1 MDQNKISV
9 THINIRQS
17 IFFLLLKLLVL
28 DMFAVFIILLFFSS
42 LSAPFISDW
51 VKLQII
57 SHNLLFFLLLGFL
70 KIFITLFV
78 VLQWLNAY
86 YEIWPNS
93 IAHKRGIIWK
103 KEEKFPFGHIRSIKV
118 EQGAFGRLFT
128 YGTLS
133 LYDYSLRRYATLYSI
148 HNPMKYFHILDG
160 LVPKAEKEKEILL
173 DHIGE
178 KDNK

>member
-42 LSAPFISDW
+42 LSAPFISDS

-93 IAHKRGIIWK
+93 IVYKKGIIWK
-103 KEEKFPFGHIRSIKV
+103 KEEKFPFGHIRSIKI

-133 LYDYSLRRYATLYSI
+133 LYDYSLRRYATLYLI
-148 HNPMKYFHILDG
+148 HNPIKYFHILDG
-160 LVPKAEKEKEILL
+160 LVPKAEKEKQILREN
-173 DHIGE
+173 IVEREE
-178 KDNK
+178 K